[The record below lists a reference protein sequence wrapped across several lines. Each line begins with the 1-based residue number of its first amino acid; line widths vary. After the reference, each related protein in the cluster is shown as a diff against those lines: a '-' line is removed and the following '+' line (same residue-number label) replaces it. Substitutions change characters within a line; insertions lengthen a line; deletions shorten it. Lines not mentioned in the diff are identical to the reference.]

1 MREDKNGDD
10 NLAMREI
17 IEKCLNKII
26 KKEPDANL
34 IKIDKYYHDVSQE
47 FIKKRKLG
55 VGVADNKLKGKWLEW
70 KVYEIFEDMGIDII
84 LDENDETHD
93 GIIIF
98 ETKGSDFPVLKFVL
112 EIKGHD
118 KGGARIGDDLR
129 QLDDWVFRVSGEE
142 KARKERVL
150 VSEPTWSY
158 GESRQGPGYFQHP
171 DPHKGL
177 FILNHD
183 IKNEPAD
190 RCAPFASNEINFSE
204 SRNHCLIDFL
214 SFLKLYDKWKGD
226 LYTLEDILLALYKT
240 VGVFRFVNLEKR

>member
-1 MREDKNGDD
+1 
-10 NLAMREI
+10 MREI
-17 IEKCLNKII
+17 IEKCLHKII
-26 KKEPDANL
+26 ESEQDATF
-34 IKIDKYYHDVSQE
+34 IKIDKCYQDVSKE
-47 FIKKRKLG
+47 FIKKGKLD
-55 VGVADNKLKGKWLEW
+55 VGEADHKLKGKRLEW
-70 KVYEIFEDMGIDII
+70 KVYEIFEDMGIDVI

-98 ETKGSDFPVLKFVL
+98 ETKGSDFPALKFVL

-118 KGGARIGDDLR
+118 KGGARIEDLR

-150 VSEPTWSY
+150 VAEPIWSY
-158 GESRQGPGYFQHP
+158 GESRVGPGYFQHP

-190 RCAPFASNEINFSE
+190 RCAPFGSNEIRFSE

-214 SFLKLYDKWKGD
+214 VFLQLYDKWKEKM
-226 LYTLEDILLALYKT
+226 YSLEDILLTLYET
-240 VGVFRFVNLEKR
+240 VGVFRYENLKNR